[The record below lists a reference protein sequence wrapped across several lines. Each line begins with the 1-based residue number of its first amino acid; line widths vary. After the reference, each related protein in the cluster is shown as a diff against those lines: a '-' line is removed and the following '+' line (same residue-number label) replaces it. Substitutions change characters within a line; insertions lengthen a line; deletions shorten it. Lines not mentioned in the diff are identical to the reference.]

1 MSTPA
6 SGSLGGGALRPIQSP
21 ANAPK
26 PGQFDSDVRVHY
38 DQNVSKWQY
47 EDESGAE
54 YEWSEGAQ
62 VWIPIVS
69 TTSLRPSD
77 KSESSYTLSF
87 NTGE

>member
-1 MSTPA
+1 M
-6 SGSLGGGALRPIQSP
+6 QSP

-26 PGQFDSDVRVHY
+26 PGHFDSDVRVHY

-47 EDESGAE
+47 EDEGGAE

-69 TTSLRPSD
+69 TSRL
-77 KSESSYTLSF
+77 
-87 NTGE
+87 GAAQQV

>member
-1 MSTPA
+1 MSATG
-6 SGSLGGGALRPIQSP
+6 SNSLGGGALPPMQSP

-26 PGQFDSDVRVHY
+26 PGHFDSDVRVHY

-47 EDESGAE
+47 EDEGGAE

-69 TTSLRPSD
+69 TSRL
-77 KSESSYTLSF
+77 
-87 NTGE
+87 GAAQQV